1 MLHRI
6 VLPVLAVGASL
17 LAGAPALAETIAQA
31 LAAAYSYN
39 PEINSARAG
48 TRATDEGVPIARSGN
63 RPTISAVGT
72 VSGVHTDVLG
82 QSEFLR
88 SGSLGVEITQN
99 LFRGFRTRNAIRG
112 AQTDVLASREL
123 LINTVQNTLFDAAQA
138 YMDVLRDTAIL
149 DIRRRNVS
157 FLQEQVRAANDR
169 FNVGENTRTDVS
181 QTRARL
187 AVAQSDVALADSNL
201 KISRSIYRQ
210 IIGHDPANLRADFPY
225 ARLVP
230 AELTHAIEA
239 SQSQH
244 PAIRA
249 AIFQTDSAAFD
260 VKEIEGELLPTV
272 SLSGAVE
279 RDYDFNESDSTPS
292 ASIVGRVSIPL
303 YQGGAV
309 AARVRQAKELLG
321 QRQIEIDLTR
331 DQVRA
336 SVVAAWSQVEAAREA
351 IEAAGSG
358 IESADIVLSGV
369 QEEQRVGQRTTLD
382 VLNAQQELLQAREVL
397 ILAQRNRVV
406 ANFALLASMGR
417 LTAEQLSLGVE
428 IYHPEQHYQAVAD
441 KWSGL
446 RTPDGR

>member
-6 VLPVLAVGASL
+6 VLPALAVAACLVAGTPAS
-17 LAGAPALAETIAQA
+17 AETIAQA

-63 RPTISAVGT
+63 RPTVSAVGT
-72 VSGVHTDVLG
+72 LSGIHTEVIG

-149 DIRRRNVS
+149 DIRRRNVT

-169 FNVGENTRTDVS
+169 FNVGENTRTDVA

-187 AVAQSDVALADSNL
+187 AVAQSDVALAVSNL
-201 KISRSIYRQ
+201 EISRSLYRQ
-210 IIGHDPANLRADFPY
+210 IIGHDPSNLRSDFPY
-225 ARLVP
+225 GRLVP

-239 SQSQH
+239 SQTQH

-249 AIFQTDSAAFD
+249 AIFQADSAAFD

-272 SLSGAVE
+272 SLNGAVE
-279 RDYDFNESDSTPS
+279 REFDFNESESTPS

-321 QRQIEIDLTR
+321 QRQIETDLTR

-336 SVVAAWSQVEAAREA
+336 AVVAAWSQVEAAREA

-382 VLNAQQELLQAREVL
+382 VLNAQQELLEAREVL
-397 ILAQRNRVV
+397 IVAQRDRVV

-417 LTAEQLSLGVE
+417 LTAEQLSLGVDV
-428 IYHPEQHYQAVAD
+428 YHPEQHYEAVAD